1 MDKQQTNG
9 FNRVDAAAAD
19 APDGESTLAIT
30 GGLAPWRL
38 KRVEQQIIANLGS
51 KISIPQ
57 LAQSCSLSR
66 SHFSRAFK
74 RSTGM
79 SPQDW
84 IRHQRI
90 ARAKKLIRHSSLT
103 LTQISVE
110 CGFFDPAH
118 FSHMFTRTAGTN
130 PAIWR
135 FQSLADCIA

>member
-1 MDKQQTNG
+1 
-9 FNRVDAAAAD
+9 
-19 APDGESTLAIT
+19 
-30 GGLAPWRL
+30 
-38 KRVEQQIIANLGS
+38 
-51 KISIPQ
+51 
-57 LAQSCSLSR
+57 
-66 SHFSRAFK
+66 
-74 RSTGM
+74 M

-135 FQSLADCIA
+135 FQSLADCVA